1 MKKKKKTEKRV
12 GFLFLKTRSSNFQPF
27 WNNLSQKLGV
37 SYNEFGPL
45 PLRIKK
51 PSLF

>member
-1 MKKKKKTEKRV
+1 MTLKRKTEKGV
-12 GFLFLKTRSSNFQPF
+12 GFLFLRTRSFNFQPF

-45 PLRIKK
+45 PLGI
-51 PSLF
+51 